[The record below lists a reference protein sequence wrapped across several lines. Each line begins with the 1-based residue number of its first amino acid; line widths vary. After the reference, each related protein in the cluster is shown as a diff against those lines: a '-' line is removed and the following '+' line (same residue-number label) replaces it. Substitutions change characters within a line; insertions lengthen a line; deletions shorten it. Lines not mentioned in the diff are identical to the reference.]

1 MESKASK
8 RNKWNDKEWRSRYNK
23 QYREKQ
29 KLKAGAAGEKP
40 LSTWKERVAKKLAS
54 QVRPLF
60 LSKCPSCDSEFLR
73 RINGKL
79 EPMKLSSCSECDL
92 RFYQAGGKVQ

>member
-1 MESKASK
+1 MKDTTSKWK
-8 RNKWNDKEWRSRYNK
+8 DKEFRKEYGKRWREQK
-23 QYREKQ
+23 
-29 KLKAGAAGEKP
+29 KLKSLGTKSVP
-40 LSTWKERVAKKLAS
+40 LTEWKSRMAKKMAS

-73 RINGKL
+73 RVNGRL

-92 RFYQAGGKVQ
+92 RFYQAGGKVE